1 MLKQLHTRFMLFLFL
16 ADLALTLVA
25 LQLAQLARTHL
36 PLGEDTRGVIFLNPG
51 VFLAVAVIW
60 PFFLRFFGAYD
71 SRRTLTLMDE
81 LKAVVPAVA
90 MATLTFT
97 SYLFVFKV
105 AWFSRGLVAYFC
117 IFDLLLLTNLR
128 WIARLVMR
136 SLTASGH
143 YVRRLLIVGA
153 GPVGTDLARLVQQRD
168 WIGFRLVG
176 YLDDDPAKLG
186 RSFHGAPVLGTTA
199 DLQRVLREHAVD
211 DVIIALPAR
220 AHEKMAQLVLSMQA
234 LPVRVRVVP
243 DLFGMVTVRAQVED
257 FFGYPLIGLRD
268 PVITGFDRVVKRTFD
283 LVIASLAL
291 VITAPIMLAAAL
303 AIWIESGRPII
314 FKQTRIGEN
323 GRPFSLYKFRT
334 MVHDAEALLPRIRRE
349 RNGHKWPDDPR
360 VTRVGRILRRTSI
373 DELPNL
379 FNVLKGEMSLV
390 GPRPEQPWIVEQYE
404 PWQRKRLAA
413 TPGMTGW
420 WQINGRSDLP
430 MHLNTEYDLYYI
442 QNYSPLLDLIILLKT
457 IGVVLR
463 GKGAY

>member
-16 ADLALTLVA
+16 ADLALTLAA
-25 LQLAQLARTHL
+25 LELAQLARTHL
-36 PLGEDTRGVIFLNPG
+36 PLGEDTRGAIFLNPG
-51 VFLAVAVIW
+51 VFLAVALIW

-71 SRRTLTLMDE
+71 SRRMLTLMDE

-97 SYLFVFKV
+97 SYLFLFKV
-105 AWFSRGLVAYFC
+105 PWFSRGLVAYFC
-117 IFDLLLLTNLR
+117 IFDLLFLMNLR
-128 WIARLVMR
+128 WLARLVLR
-136 SLTASGH
+136 SLTASGY
-143 YVRRLLIVGA
+143 YVRRLLIIGA
-153 GPVGTDLARLVQQRD
+153 GPVGTDLARLVQQRE
-168 WIGFRLVG
+168 WMGFRLIG
-176 YLDDDPAKLG
+176 YLDDDPSKQG
-186 RSFHGAPVLGTTA
+186 QSFHGAPVLGTTS
-199 DLQRVLREHAVD
+199 DLHRVLSEHEVD

-220 AHEKMAQLVLSMQA
+220 AHEKMAQLVLSMQT

-291 VITAPIMLAAAL
+291 IITAPIMLAAAL

-314 FKQTRIGEN
+314 FKQKRIGEN
-323 GRPFSLYKFRT
+323 GRPFYLYKFRT
-334 MVHDAEALLPRIRRE
+334 MVRDAEELLPRIRQE
-349 RNGHKWPDDPR
+349 RTGHKWPDDPR

-430 MHLNTEYDLYYI
+430 MHLHTEYDLYYI